1 MKVTIPVAAPEVA
14 PDATPMQADAPDTK
28 ICERCL
34 NERTLSTFALKSDG
48 RVAVC
53 RVCTG

>member
-1 MKVTIPVAAPEVA
+1 MVTKSTPAPKAVTPDAKPIQAVA
-14 PDATPMQADAPDTK
+14 PSTQ

-34 NERTLSTFALKSDG
+34 TERSLSTFALKSDG